1 LIARAD
7 VLILASRAV
16 SAARDADIQLIDR
29 LYAKLGEARVRPAVL
44 GVLTA
49 IDLVP
54 PVMEWSPPYGASD
67 GGGRKALG
75 IQACL
80 ESARQSLGNRV
91 DEWIPAGVR
100 NGVKW
105 GYSEGIVPWIAAH
118 VDHAHGVRVARELA
132 EESVGNG
139 WMEMPLQATHGAR
152 RAWSF
157 FLRGWKKPGQSS

>member
-1 LIARAD
+1 
-7 VLILASRAV
+7 
-16 SAARDADIQLIDR
+16 
-29 LYAKLGEARVRPAVL
+29 LG
-44 GVLTA
+44 
-49 IDLVP
+49 D
-54 PVMEWSPPYGASD
+54 
-67 GGGRKALG
+67 
-75 IQACL
+75 
-80 ESARQSLGNRV
+80 RV

-105 GYSEGIVPWIAAH
+105 GYSEGIVPWIAAR

-132 EESVGNG
+132 DESVGNG